1 MIASLSAWWRARSRR
16 EQILLLILSA
26 LFGITF
32 AWLLVVRPLGDSLA
46 AARERHSEAV
56 IALAEARAG
65 AAAIGRLERDR
76 PSSAAGPVE
85 RIVTESASAAG
96 FQLSR
101 IQPEGAGKVAL
112 AIEAARP
119 QALFAWVSEMETKN
133 GLIVERLTANANS
146 DRSLSAQIVFRARA
160 ISSRM
165 ETSADSEFAA
175 IQKLGADG
183 LMQSDYPL

>member
-1 MIASLSAWWRARSRR
+1 MIANLQAWWRGRSRR
-16 EQILLLILSA
+16 EQILLLILIA

-32 AWLLVVRPLGDSLA
+32 FWLLVVRPLGDGLA

-56 IALAEARAG
+56 IALAEAKAN
-65 AAAIGRLERDR
+65 AAAIARLERDR
-76 PSSAAGPVE
+76 PRASGGPVE
-85 RIVTESASAAG
+85 LMVTESASAAG

-101 IQPEGAGKVAL
+101 IQAEGAGKVGL

-146 DRSLSAQIVFRARA
+146 DRSLSAQINFRAR
-160 ISSRM
+160 
-165 ETSADSEFAA
+165 
-175 IQKLGADG
+175 GN
-183 LMQSDYPL
+183 

>member
-1 MIASLSAWWRARSRR
+1 MIASLQAWWRARSRR
-16 EQILLLILSA
+16 EQMLLLILFV

-46 AARERHSEAV
+46 AARERHNNAV
-56 IALAEARAG
+56 IALAEAKAG
-65 AAAIGRLERDR
+65 AAAIGRLERER
-76 PSSAAGPVE
+76 PASVRGAVDALVM
-85 RIVTESASAAG
+85 ESASAAG

-101 IQPEGAGKVAL
+101 IQAEGAGKVNL

-146 DRSLSAQIVFRARA
+146 DRSLSAQIAFRAR
-160 ISSRM
+160 SN
-165 ETSADSEFAA
+165 
-175 IQKLGADG
+175 
-183 LMQSDYPL
+183 